1 MAKKHLPWEEIVL
14 WSLLGG
20 VLAVGLGWVGLTM
33 YRWFWNEQALI
44 SLTGDQSKL
53 YSLAVCGVGAL
64 VTAIVLW
71 FGARR
76 EIPTFERKEITQK
89 RRKAG

>member
-1 MAKKHLPWEEIVL
+1 MARKHLPWEEIVL

-20 VLAVGLGWVGLTM
+20 VLAVGLSWLALTI
-33 YRWFWNEQALI
+33 YRWVWNEQALTT
-44 SLTGDQSKL
+44 LTGDQWKL
-53 YSLAVCGVGAL
+53 RAMAVVAVGGL

-76 EIPTFERKEITQK
+76 EVPTFQRKEIPKK
-89 RRKAG
+89 RRR